1 MLVLAQLT
9 ALRGEASIGPL
20 DVALVASALLA
31 AIMSLDL
38 TRPDAISTNSGQQN
52 GGFVTA
58 ISSPFSGYA
67 ILSALVI
74 TISYVLNAQ
83 RPAAS
88 VENLATASIAF
99 YTISGLMICMAMVLY
114 SRASGA
120 MISGFIT
127 ASLILALVY
136 ALGAVTRVEAMLYF
150 GERFTGFA
158 SNPNQTALLSLG
170 TFVAILASLNH
181 SVCRRP
187 FVRLMAYG
195 CLLLTLVYGFAT
207 GSDALLLSLPSAFA
221 MGGILVLD
229 RFKVKLW
236 MVVVAAIVLLAAF
249 LIIVGIYVPGIFE
262 VIGVKI
268 QNQLSAGSQDTDRQ
282 LLWNHGL
289 VAWSY
294 SPWFGNGAG
303 GWSGYGGPFQG
314 QEAHNSVIDWLSI
327 SGVVGLLPLII
338 LLIGFFQIKREF
350 KLFCI
355 FGLFSLVIFI
365 QFHFTFRLPIFW
377 FTIAMLMIPFGGKNS
392 EEAEHARQAVGGP
405 ERA

>member
-9 ALRGEASIGPL
+9 ALRGEAPIGPL

-31 AIMSLDL
+31 AVMSLDF
-38 TRPDAISTNSGQQN
+38 TRSDAISSSSGQQK
-52 GGFVTA
+52 GSFVTA
-58 ISSPFSGYA
+58 ISSPISGYA
-67 ILSALVI
+67 ILSALLI

-88 VENLATASIAF
+88 AENLATASIAF

-114 SRASGA
+114 SRTSGA
-120 MISGFIT
+120 MISGFIA
-127 ASLILALVY
+127 ASLLLGLVY
-136 ALGAVTRVEAMLYF
+136 AFGAVTRVEAMLYF

-181 SVCRRP
+181 SVCRLL

-195 CLLLTLVYGFAT
+195 CMPLTFIYGLAT
-207 GSDALLLSLPSAFA
+207 VSDALFLSLPAAFA
-221 MGGILVLD
+221 MGGLFVLD

-236 MVVVAAIVLLAAF
+236 VVIVAAIVLFIAF
-249 LIIVGIYVPGIFE
+249 LLLLGIYVPGIFD
-262 VIGVKI
+262 VIGAKF
-268 QNQLSAGSQDTDRQ
+268 QNQLSTGSQDTDRQ
-282 LLWNHGL
+282 LLWSHGII
-289 VAWSY
+289 AWSY

-314 QEAHNSVIDWLSI
+314 QEAHNSIIDWLSI
-327 SGVVGLLPLII
+327 AGAVGLLPLAV
-338 LLIGFFQIKREF
+338 LLIGLFRIKKEF
-350 KLFCI
+350 RLFCL
-355 FGLFSLVIFI
+355 FGFFALVIFI

-377 FTIAMLMIPFGGKNS
+377 FTMAMLMIPFDRKNS
-392 EEAEHARQAVGGP
+392 GAADPVRTADDAPVK
-405 ERA
+405 A